1 MKLQI
6 KSGTTSQIV
15 NLFILDSASTTGAG
29 KTGLVF
35 NSASLTAYFAK
46 PGAAAVAI
54 TLVTQT
60 PTGAYASGGFVEIDA
75 TNMPGWYR
83 FDIPNAV
90 LSATPSAQ
98 IHFKGATGMVPLPIE
113 IEVVAYDPMSS
124 SNLGLSNLD
133 ATISSRSTFAG
144 GAVTNVIGA
153 VGSVT
158 GNVGGNVLGSVD
170 SVTNGVTVL
179 TNADKT
185 GYALSSNIAEVAL
198 ALTTRAENAAIPAA
212 NASLAAKINFL
223 FQYFRNLRTVTA
235 SVETL
240 KADDGTTT
248 VGTAALTDD
257 GTTFTKGEIG

>member
-1 MKLQI
+1 MKLQL

-15 NLFILDSASTTGAG
+15 NLFILDSMSTTGAG
-29 KTGLVF
+29 KTGLAF
-35 NSASLTAYFAK
+35 NSASLTAYYAK
-46 PGAAAVAI
+46 PGAAAAAI

-60 PTGAYASGGFVEIDA
+60 PTGAYSSGGFVEIDA

-90 LSATPSAQ
+90 LSSTPSAQ
-98 IHFKGATGMVPLPIE
+98 IHFKGAAGMVPLPIE
-113 IEVVAYDPMSS
+113 IEVVAYDPLNAT
-124 SNLGLSNLD
+124 NLGLSNLD
-133 ATISSRSTFAG
+133 AAISSRSTFAG
-144 GAVTNVIGA
+144 GAVASVTGA

-170 SVTNGVTVL
+170 SVTTGVTVT
-179 TNADKT
+179 TNNDKS
-185 GYALSSNIAEVAL
+185 GYSLSSNIAETAL
-198 ALTTRAENAAIPAA
+198 SVTTRAENNSIPAA

-235 SVETL
+235 TVETL

-248 VGTAALTDD
+248 VGTAALSDD